1 MSEANDGGH
10 ADMAENP
17 VEPPIELTVFGDHS
31 QKPRLMASD
40 IIALALSVLWIG
52 GAAIFFLVTTGQGD
66 ALPFDPVTFVM
77 TLLAIAL
84 PVALIW
90 VGASAAKSARIIREE
105 SHRLQSAIDAMRHT
119 YIEQQQSAAMNVR
132 PSVEKKL
139 DEIAAAQKQ
148 ADDRIATFATVR
160 TRAALPAPE
169 KAAETSETPG
179 DQPSLE
185 LGTPSEDMG
194 PPLAIDDFIRAV
206 NFPETAEDRDG
217 FRALRMA
224 LQDRNA
230 AKLVRSAQDVLTLLS
245 QDGIYMDDLRPDR
258 ARPEVWR
265 RFAQGERG
273 VGVAALGGVRD
284 RSCLA
289 LSAGRMRQD
298 PIFRDAVHHFLRQFD
313 QTLTAFEA
321 EASDQEM
328 SDLAE
333 TRTARAFML
342 LGRVSGT
349 FD

>member
-1 MSEANDGGH
+1 
-10 ADMAENP
+10 MAGLLKWRKNP

-40 IIALALSVLWIG
+40 IIALALSLLWLG
-52 GAAIFFLVTTGQGD
+52 GSAAFFLITRNQGA
-66 ALPFDPVTFVM
+66 ALPFDPVTFVL

-105 SHRLQSAIDAMRHT
+105 SARLQAAIDAMRHT
-119 YIEQQQSAAMNVR
+119 YIEQQQTAAMHVR

-139 DEIAAAQKQ
+139 DEIAAVQKQ
-148 ADDRIATFATVR
+148 TEDRIATFTSIRPR
-160 TRAALPAPE
+160 TALPAPE
-169 KAAETSETPG
+169 PAAEAAPAGG
-179 DQPSLE
+179 DSQASLA
-185 LGTPSEDMG
+185 LGTPVEDMG
-194 PPLAIDDFIRAV
+194 PPLDVADFIRAV
-206 NFPETAEDRDG
+206 NFPENAEDRDG
-217 FRALRMA
+217 FRALRRA

-258 ARPEVWR
+258 ARPEIWR

-273 VGVAALGGVRD
+273 AAVASLGGVRD

-321 EASDQEM
+321 EASDQEIN
-328 SDLAE
+328 DLAE